1 MLFPLVSSVFSNG
14 RMIKV
19 TTLGIVWFSKY
30 SYPTVGPGSAV
41 SVSSFMEGLSKV
53 EDQGQRGEGVSTSK

>member
-1 MLFPLVSSVFSNG
+1 MFSNG

-19 TTLGIVWFSKY
+19 TTLGAVWFSKY
-30 SYPTVGPGSAV
+30 EYPTVGPGSAV

-53 EDQGQRGEGVSTSK
+53 VGQGQRGQGVSTSK